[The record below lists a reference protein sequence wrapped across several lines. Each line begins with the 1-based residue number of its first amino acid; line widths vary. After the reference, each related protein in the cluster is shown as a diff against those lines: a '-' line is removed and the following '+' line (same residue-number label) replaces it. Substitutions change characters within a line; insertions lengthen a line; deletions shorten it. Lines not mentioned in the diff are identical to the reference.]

1 MHRITTSKT
10 SLAGIPS
17 QCGSSSRSKL
27 GGGGG
32 GGGGSEKTRKNRAGD
47 RQGKRLE
54 TRECHFQP

>member
-32 GGGGSEKTRKNRAGD
+32 GGGGGVKKHERTGQGIGRAKD
-47 RQGKRLE
+47 
-54 TRECHFQP
+54 